1 MRRRAAK
8 LASVAVSALCLGSIG
23 AGCSPAEGSRTP
35 LFRAEALTITVDRAG
50 REIRGTLVAD
60 PPYWDMCWGGG
71 DAPVKIRRDQ
81 RGRDKLVGEAP
92 YTDFDNN
99 WKVRFHGSAVKGKR
113 IYAEVPGF
121 DNCESVRSRTV
132 RAP

>member
-1 MRRRAAK
+1 MGGTAAK
-8 LASVAVSALCLGSIG
+8 LASVAVSALCLGSIV
-23 AGCSPAEGSRTP
+23 ASASSAEGSRVF
-35 LFRAEALTITVDRAG
+35 LFRAEALTITVDRNA

-60 PPYWDMCWGGG
+60 STYWHMCWGDG
-71 DAPVKIRRDQ
+71 DASVKIRRLQ
-81 RGRDKLVGEAP
+81 PGRDKLVGEDP
-92 YTDFDNN
+92 YTDFDRN

-121 DNCESVRSRTV
+121 GNCESVRSRTV